1 MGKTNFPFFV
11 LFKIDRPA
19 YVAVALSTDSRMG
32 DDAVMECVP
41 ENGAI
46 RAYASWTTPAPNL
59 GVTRQG
65 VVSAKSFIFA
75 VKPLLIVEIFYLQ
88 SQNSIRLLEATYS
101 DGVIYCRIRRDAF
114 SNVMGRNFDLI
125 NNKYNLLVAT
135 GSSLKRNLIQ
145 HAIAYASPR
154 DKHIFVFL
162 ICRK

>member
-1 MGKTNFPFFV
+1 MGACMSQINFALFRFI
-11 LFKIDRPA
+11 FKIDRPA

-65 VVSAKSFIFA
+65 VVSEKSFI
-75 VKPLLIVEIFYLQ
+75 VTVNSLLIVRTFYLQ

-101 DGVIYCRIRRDAF
+101 DGVIYCRIRRDAY

-135 GSSLKRNLIQ
+135 GSSLKRNLILRIC
-145 HAIAYASPR
+145 ARTIPR
-154 DKHIFVFL
+154 
-162 ICRK
+162 